1 MNKEKPV
8 DSADLV
14 AANGKRKG
22 RGKPA
27 KTTRDTILQAAEKVF
42 SRDGFAGARI
52 EQISKAAK
60 CYDSLIYYYFG
71 SKEKLFAQVLE
82 NAYRKMI
89 EAEQQLQLDPE
100 DPVASLKVISQ
111 FPWRY
116 YLANP
121 ELIIL
126 LGTENL
132 HKAKHLTKSGGASQ
146 FFSPA
151 IAVLDGVIQS
161 GVKKGLFRADIDTV
175 EIYMAIMALGYFYV
189 SNRYTLSAFL
199 GKNLMDAGEISNWG
213 EFITATVLDTV
224 LVPEAPRRSKVQ
236 TG

>member
-1 MNKEKPV
+1 MNKEILV
-8 DSADLV
+8 GSADSVV
-14 AANGKRKG
+14 ASGKRKG
-22 RGKPA
+22 RGKA
-27 KTTRDTILQAAEKVF
+27 TKTTRDTILGAAEKVF
-42 SRDGFAGARI
+42 SKHGFAGARI
-52 EQISKAAK
+52 EQISTEAK
-60 CYDSLIYYYFG
+60 CYDSLIYYYFD

-89 EAEQQLQLDPE
+89 EAEQQLQLDLE
-100 DPVASLKVISQ
+100 DPIAALKVISQ

-132 HKAKHLTKSGGASQ
+132 HKARHLKKSGGANQ

-151 IAVLDGVIQS
+151 IAVLNGVIQS
-161 GVKKGLFRADIDTV
+161 GVKKGLFRPDINTV
-175 EIYMAIMALGYFYV
+175 DIYMAIMSLGYFYV

-199 GKNLMDAGEISNWG
+199 GKNLMEADEISRWG
-213 EFITATVLDTV
+213 EFITATVLDAV
-224 LVPEAPRRSKVQ
+224 RVSRASR
-236 TG
+236 